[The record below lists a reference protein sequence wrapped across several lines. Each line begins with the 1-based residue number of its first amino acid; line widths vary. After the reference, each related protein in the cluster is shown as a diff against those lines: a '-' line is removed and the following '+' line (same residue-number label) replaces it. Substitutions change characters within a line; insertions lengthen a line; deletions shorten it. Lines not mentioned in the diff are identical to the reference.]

1 LIVNYE
7 MNLLSLVSP
16 WLDNNYPIQTKMLQY
31 RISLSLPSK
40 PGPEIRLLWFFLR
53 GFSCSNSVATLSR
66 HLYPAAVL
74 EIHAWRSSC
83 RFWSLGPWPMD
94 MEGDVCYGS
103 CDYEAPAFVFL
114 ASSAPAG
121 FGNGKEIALVSLG
134 SGRQRRAPFPVLAIL
149 FPRSAAAGNHLCGRG
164 ALGVNPMRDETW
176 QRTRSLP
183 SQPKI
188 FSLTYITSNLSTYA
202 WSIKHR

>member
-114 ASSAPAG
+114 ASSARSRHPVPPKRRG
-121 FGNGKEIALVSLG
+121 GESFVRPRSV
-134 SGRQRRAPFPVLAIL
+134 GRQPHAT
-149 FPRSAAAGNHLCGRG
+149 
-164 ALGVNPMRDETW
+164 MRDETW
-176 QRTRSLP
+176 QRKKEGFSSLP
-183 SQPKI
+183 MWDVRAYACTGTDRRYTEACTGTPSVQKSYGI
-188 FSLTYITSNLSTYA
+188 RTGQSNSLNL
-202 WSIKHR
+202 